1 MVKEFYGKKIG
12 MTQVFSDQGELI
24 AVTLVEVEPGYVLDK
39 VVYPSK
45 TKVRIGC
52 YKVAENRINK
62 VKKPIRGYFDKFKIA
77 PYSLIREVDIEEEA
91 EKKPQKT
98 ENETSNSETPSK
110 ETKDPREIGIGM
122 FNPGDYLNVQGT
134 TKGKGFSGG
143 MKRHGWAGQP
153 KSHGS
158 TTHRRLGSAG
168 ASAYPSRI
176 IKGIGMPGHL
186 GNAKRTVKKLKVLK
200 VDSDK
205 NILFIKGCIPGAR
218 GSRVAL
224 KKVSG

>member
-1 MVKEFYGKKIG
+1 MVKEFYGKKVG

-24 AVTLVEVEPGYVLDK
+24 AVTLVEIEPGYVLDK
-39 VVYPSK
+39 VVYPLK

-52 YKVAENRINK
+52 YKVAENRISK
-62 VKKPIRGYFDKFKIA
+62 VKKPVKGYFDKLKIA
-77 PYSLIREVDIEEEA
+77 PYGLIREVDINEEA
-91 EKKPQKT
+91 EKKP
-98 ENETSNSETPSK
+98 EA
-110 ETKDPREIGIGM
+110 KDPREITIEM
-122 FNPGDYLNVQGT
+122 FSQGDYLNIQGT

-143 MKRHGWAGQP
+143 MKRHGWSGQP

-186 GNAKRTVKKLKVLK
+186 GNARRTVKRLKILK